1 MKMLLLAPQPFYQ
14 NRGTPIAVKLLVETL
29 ATYGHRID
37 ILTYNEGESI
47 QIPNVSI
54 HRIPGILGI
63 SNIMPGPSWK
73 KLASD
78 VILLIKCIA
87 MVKKYRFDMIHAV
100 EESAFIGLFMRLLFK
115 IPYVYD
121 MDSSLA
127 LQMIEKYQILR
138 PVKFFFNFCEKA
150 TIRKSI
156 GVIAVCKYIEEIVYE
171 YEPNKLL
178 VRLEDISLLC
188 ESTEQGESLKETLR
202 IDGPVIMYVGNLE
215 KYQGIDL
222 LLECFQLVT
231 SESPTCH
238 LVIIGGTTADISRYR
253 DKSRRLGL
261 VKRTHFIG
269 QRPISQ
275 LASFL
280 AQTDILVS
288 PRIQGGNTPMKI
300 YSYLDSGKPL
310 IATKMPT
317 HTQVLDEQIA
327 VLTHPDPTSMADG
340 ILSLIRDQKRA
351 SIIAQNAKE
360 RVKNNYSREVFD
372 RKLIAFYKY
381 LENMIL
387 NENLCPDGGKI

>member
-1 MKMLLLAPQPFYQ
+1 
-14 NRGTPIAVKLLVETL
+14 
-29 ATYGHRID
+29 
-37 ILTYNEGESI
+37 
-47 QIPNVSI
+47 
-54 HRIPGILGI
+54 
-63 SNIMPGPSWK
+63 
-73 KLASD
+73 
-78 VILLIKCIA
+78 
-87 MVKKYRFDMIHAV
+87 
-100 EESAFIGLFMRLLFK
+100 
-115 IPYVYD
+115 
-121 MDSSLA
+121 
-127 LQMIEKYQILR
+127 
-138 PVKFFFNFCEKA
+138 
-150 TIRKSI
+150 
-156 GVIAVCKYIEEIVYE
+156 
-171 YEPNKLL
+171 
-178 VRLEDISLLC
+178 
-188 ESTEQGESLKETLR
+188 
-202 IDGPVIMYVGNLE
+202 
-215 KYQGIDL
+215 
-222 LLECFQLVT
+222 LECFQLVT

-317 HTQVLDEQIA
+317 
-327 VLTHPDPTSMADG
+327 
-340 ILSLIRDQKRA
+340 RDQKRA